1 MKKAHGILKKRPA
14 EIVAK
19 KKKKKSEQ
27 NQSVKNASGFSL
39 DTS

>member
-14 EIVAK
+14 EIVA